1 MHQAHKKNE
10 HNSHLANKRGR
21 RKFSLLFIRAKNA
34 VNVNHLCS
42 LCKICP
48 FPIKV
53 RCPDW
58 SMLLMLSPI
67 QCLPC
72 VQTLQ
77 LAGCKLKN
85 NALCFYTSFTEN
97 LFFFHSEHS
106 WVIKLYRRMFF
117 SLATPLGF
125 CCTCPLPHKRRKKML
140 PHQCLFYFVRPLGSL
155 LHSEASWW
163 ERSILEITNAE
174 AGKQGTQKNAM
185 YGDHNAQ
192 RARGGLAF
200 LP

>member
-1 MHQAHKKNE
+1 MQFKESRAQDGRTWEESKVVGLHSLSHISAGQKPPGEWHFGCLSCMASPNCFEKCIKPTKKKKNE

-21 RKFSLLFIRAKNA
+21 REFSLLFVRAKNA

-97 LFFFHSEHS
+97 LFFF
-106 WVIKLYRRMFF
+106 F
-117 SLATPLGF
+117 SFWA
-125 CCTCPLPHKRRKKML
+125 
-140 PHQCLFYFVRPLGSL
+140 FVG
-155 LHSEASWW
+155 
-163 ERSILEITNAE
+163 N
-174 AGKQGTQKNAM
+174 
-185 YGDHNAQ
+185 
-192 RARGGLAF
+192 
-200 LP
+200 